1 MGLFDF
7 LKKRSKQSEDS
18 QELVLQL
25 GSYGGLVPTYTAT
38 GWNFEK
44 SEAGMSCLQTN
55 AMFCSKVD
63 FSSVRIL
70 DDGER
75 VGDYPA
81 LDRLLQFS
89 PNPLN
94 TAAVFWE
101 RTAYFYFK
109 YNNAFIYIE
118 RDAFRN
124 IIAMW
129 SIDPSMVKFEKV
141 VTGEIILQFTLNGKA
156 IEVLYSDI
164 IHLARHVNTDVMF
177 GDSKANN
184 PIKRVI
190 DLINL
195 NYTGIEK
202 AILTSAAVRFI
213 GKVSTKVNTTEL
225 KKRAKKFTED
235 YLNIKTEDPVGI
247 AYTDSIVDLVPVNQS
262 PQKTANYAETNQ
274 WNQAVYK
281 FFGCPEKVIAG
292 TATEDEMVSYYD
304 RTIEPLLIRA
314 AQEMTRKIFSDR
326 EFEVGNR
333 IVYNDKKILYMSMK
347 TRLEI
352 FRTAREVGCF
362 TLGTLGDLI
371 GLPVPKGKRNVVV
384 TSQNYND
391 SLKEEDPKKG
401 KNDDEEDDDTKKNEP
416 GDGNSK
422 VEEEENN
429 AE

>member
-141 VTGEIILQFTLNGKA
+141 ITGEIILQFTLNGKA

-213 GKVSTKVNTTEL
+213 GKVSTKMNTTEL